1 MGNIS
6 GIFNLGCK
14 DNINKSN
21 FCIYII
27 NQLNY
32 NYKSYKIVSSN
43 KFFKTRRPKNMSMNV
58 SKFQKRFKINLPKLK
73 NEIDKYIKESNVKI
87 QN

>member
-1 MGNIS
+1 
-6 GIFNLGCK
+6 
-14 DNINKSN
+14 
-21 FCIYII
+21 
-27 NQLNY
+27 
-32 NYKSYKIVSSN
+32 
-43 KFFKTRRPKNMSMNV
+43 MNV